1 MSKRKVD
8 FPALLHLIHISL
20 SVKQMLLRMSGLF
33 LGIHNIVD
41 VPKQEEKVG
50 TKLRGEMK
58 EPRENF
64 FPFGNLHNKMVL
76 KNLVELSRLRV
87 QLFLLQSYL
96 SVWNFL
102 LPKVTNK
109 YNIAILMK
117 NINNLSFSLSHTQ
130 ILLGQNIS

>member
-1 MSKRKVD
+1 
-8 FPALLHLIHISL
+8 
-20 SVKQMLLRMSGLF
+20 
-33 LGIHNIVD
+33 
-41 VPKQEEKVG
+41 
-50 TKLRGEMK
+50 MK
-58 EPRENF
+58 ELRENF